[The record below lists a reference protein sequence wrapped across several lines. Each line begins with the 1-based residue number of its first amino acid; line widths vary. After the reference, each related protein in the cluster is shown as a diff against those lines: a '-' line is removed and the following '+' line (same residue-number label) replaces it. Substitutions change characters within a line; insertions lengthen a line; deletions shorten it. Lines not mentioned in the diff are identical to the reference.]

1 MSKTPTA
8 PYTAAAIFAIG
19 CAPDGAEENAMSKP
33 PFVHIVVMALF
44 LTAGRPA
51 LAVDQTT
58 IDQVVNVAKIG
69 CLLGNEFTFDAK
81 ANGDITFIKLRPG
94 AEAGLHTNIKEDPG
108 APGIIDQKLKLIAS
122 QQIRDC
128 MKPYIQKLAE
138 LILGQASGNQITSI
152 DASTALD
159 LGDCPLT
166 PYNLWDDYPDR
177 TYRCKCPSIPGSAL
191 NSVSVWG
198 TSIYTLGS
206 HICQAAI
213 HSGAVKRGE
222 PGAILLHAVPAPPV
236 FRATWQND
244 IHSDNS
250 IAPAKYGFVIAPAQ

>member
-1 MSKTPTA
+1 V
-8 PYTAAAIFAIG
+8 
-19 CAPDGAEENAMSKP
+19 SKP
-33 PFVHIVVMALF
+33 SFVYIVVTVLF
-44 LTAGRPA
+44 VAAGAPA

-69 CLLGNEFTFDAK
+69 CLLGNEFTFDAN

-108 APGIIDQKLKLIAS
+108 APGIIDQQLKLVAS

-159 LGDCPLT
+159 LGDCPSST
-166 PYNLWDDYPDR
+166 FGLWRDYPDR
-177 TYRCKCPSIPGSAL
+177 TYRCKCPVIPESEING
-191 NSVSVWG
+191 NYVTG
-198 TSIYTLGS
+198 TSIYKLDS
-206 HICQAAI
+206 NICFAAI
-213 HSGAVKRGE
+213 HSGAVKRGQ

-236 FRATWQND
+236 FRSTTQND
-244 IHSDNS
+244 IHSVLS
-250 IAPAKYGFVIAPAQ
+250 TGPEKYGFVIAPAQ

>member
-1 MSKTPTA
+1 
-8 PYTAAAIFAIG
+8 
-19 CAPDGAEENAMSKP
+19 MSKP
-33 PFVHIVVMALF
+33 SFLHIVVTALF
-44 LTAGRPA
+44 VVAGRPA

-108 APGIIDQKLKLIAS
+108 APGIIDQQLKLIAS

-152 DASTALD
+152 DASAALD
-159 LGDCPLT
+159 LGDCPD
-166 PYNLWDDYPDR
+166 YAGNLWNDYPDR
-177 TYRCKCPSIPGSAL
+177 TYRCKCPVIPESQIRSG
-191 NSVSVWG
+191 VWG
-198 TSIYTLGS
+198 TSVYTLGS
-206 HICQAAI
+206 VICSAAI
-213 HSGAVKRGE
+213 HTGAVKRGQ
-222 PGAILLHAVPAPPV
+222 PGEILLHQVAAPPV
-236 FRATWQND
+236 FRSTMQNGID
-244 IHSDNS
+244 SGIETSTQ
-250 IAPAKYGFVIAPAQ
+250 KYGFVIAPAR

>member
-1 MSKTPTA
+1 VSK
-8 PYTAAAIFAIG
+8 
-19 CAPDGAEENAMSKP
+19 SS
-33 PFVHIVVMALF
+33 FVYIVVTALF
-44 LTAGRPA
+44 VTAGGPA

-94 AEAGLHTNIKEDPG
+94 AEAGVHTNIKEDPG

-159 LGDCPLT
+159 LGDCPYSTGGL
-166 PYNLWDDYPDR
+166 LWNDYPDR
-177 TYRCKCPSIPGSAL
+177 TYRCKCPVIPESQISS
-191 NSVSVWG
+191 NVTG
-198 TSIYTLGS
+198 TSVYTLDS
-206 HICQAAI
+206 NICSAAI
-213 HSGAVKRGE
+213 HTGAVKRGQ
-222 PGAILLHAVPAPPV
+222 PGVILLRQVPAPPV
-236 FRATWQND
+236 FRSTTQND
-244 IHSDNS
+244 IESRIS
-250 IAPAKYGFVIAPAQ
+250 TSPAKYGFVISPAQ